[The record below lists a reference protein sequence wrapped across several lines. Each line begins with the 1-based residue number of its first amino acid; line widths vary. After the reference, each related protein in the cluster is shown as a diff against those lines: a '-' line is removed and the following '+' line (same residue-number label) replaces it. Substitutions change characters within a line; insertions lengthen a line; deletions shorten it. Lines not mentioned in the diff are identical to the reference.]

1 MYTNSRDSFIEFE
14 SDMFS
19 EPFRGASTASSLGT
33 GSLPPESSYQLC
45 QPGSRSA
52 LEMFSFDASS
62 LSIPPASKT
71 NIWSK
76 DYKSSRERLFNHQ
89 EDQELHHDGK
99 PPQKITLPAPIK
111 NLAFWRGNGTS
122 FSVSS
127 TSRFFVIKSYNAVD
141 VEASIENKI
150 WTSTNLG
157 NKRLNKAYC
166 ETRADHGSI
175 FLFFLVNCSGHFCG
189 LVEMKGK
196 IDFARTSSV
205 WVEKS
210 RWKGIFP
217 VDWLIVKDI
226 PNRYFQHLR
235 NPLNEHKPITNSRD
249 TQEIPYDVAISM
261 LKIYCSF
268 R

>member
-1 MYTNSRDSFIEFE
+1 MYTHSRDSFIEFE

-33 GSLPPESSYQLC
+33 GSLPPASGYQLC
-45 QPGSRSA
+45 TPRSLSA
-52 LEMFSFDASS
+52 LEMFSFDASA
-62 LSIPPASKT
+62 LSIPLATKT

-89 EDQELHHDGK
+89 EDEEPPRDIK
-99 PPQKITLPAPIK
+99 PPQTIPLPTPVHS
-111 NLAFWRGNGTS
+111 LAFWRDNGAS
-122 FSVSS
+122 FRVPS

-141 VEASIENKI
+141 VGASIENKI

-166 ETRADHGSI
+166 EARADHGSV

-189 LVEMKGK
+189 LVEMKDK
-196 IDFARTSSV
+196 IDFSRTSSV

-235 NPLNEHKPITNSRD
+235 NPLNEHKPISNSRD
-249 TQEIPYDVAISM
+249 TQEIPYDIAVSM

-268 R
+268 K